1 MTNTTLLPEQTQC
14 LSCAIIQGI
23 KQPLGGTI
31 IETEFFH
38 AHQDIA
44 YPLPGMVILASK
56 RHIHC
61 LDEMTIEEASDYIDL
76 LYQIRKAQREVL
88 GIEHVYYFYNEDTN
102 HHFHMWMMPRYE
114 WMKEFGRSI
123 ESVRPILVHARE
135 NMSDEKN
142 IAQVKSCVQKLRS
155 ALTGEMQ

>member
-1 MTNTTLLPEQTQC
+1 MANTTLLPKQTQC
-14 LSCAIIQGI
+14 LSCAIIRGI

-61 LDEMTIEEASDYIDL
+61 LDEMTTEEARDYIDL
-76 LYQIRKAQREVL
+76 LYQIRKAQREEL

-142 IAQVKSCVQKLRS
+142 IAQVESCVQKLRS
-155 ALTGEMQ
+155 ALSG